1 MAEYFYGLKFGEIQQ
16 YNEMVV
22 LPVCSGN
29 EGSTKYLT
37 LKEAMD
43 ENLIEI
49 TEVDDSGD
57 VPELKV
63 KNFADLPVLI
73 LDGEELVGAKQNRI
87 VNTTMLL
94 TEKFETL
101 IPVSCVEQGRWSY
114 TTKNFTDS
122 NRLAS
127 YQLRNVKLAS
137 VKKSLENSGEYSSD
151 QRMVWDEIRTLQDK
165 NAIHSPTSAMSDV
178 YEAKS
183 DDLDNYIKTFKPVEG
198 QNGLMVFV
206 NGEIIGLDVISSASA
221 YEILHKKLIK
231 SYALDSMVHNQDE
244 YLKPDIDL
252 DITRKFIEEII
263 TSEETKNKSVGYG
276 SDYRFASDS
285 YVGSTLVFNNEV
297 IHVSIFKNLEIE
309 DGREMR
315 VSDPY

>member
-137 VKKSLENSGEYSSD
+137 VKNPSK
-151 QRMVWDEIRTLQDK
+151 
-165 NAIHSPTSAMSDV
+165 
-178 YEAKS
+178 
-183 DDLDNYIKTFKPVEG
+183 
-198 QNGLMVFV
+198 
-206 NGEIIGLDVISSASA
+206 
-221 YEILHKKLIK
+221 
-231 SYALDSMVHNQDE
+231 
-244 YLKPDIDL
+244 
-252 DITRKFIEEII
+252 
-263 TSEETKNKSVGYG
+263 
-276 SDYRFASDS
+276 
-285 YVGSTLVFNNEV
+285 TLVS
-297 IHVSIFKNLEIE
+297 IHLTNAWYGMKSEHSRIKMPYIHLQVQCPMSTRLNLMI
-309 DGREMR
+309 
-315 VSDPY
+315 